1 MKMKILMID
10 NFDSFTY
17 NLVQYLG
24 EMNTDVEVYRNNAI
38 NLQEIQEMNPDAI
51 VISPGP
57 GRPENAGICLSLIRE
72 YAGVFPMLGVCLG
85 HQAIAQA
92 FGGTIVE
99 AEELVHGKTSDIF
112 YEEEEL
118 YKNLPNPFQAARYHS
133 LIVDKGSLPNC
144 LKINAKTESG
154 LIMGITHLEW
164 QLWGVQFH
172 PESFLTVHGKQLLTN
187 FIHAVK
193 DCQSTLKEAKVS

>member
-1 MKMKILMID
+1 MKILMID

-24 EMNTDVEVYRNNAI
+24 EMNTEVEVYRNNAI
-38 NLQEIQEMNPDAI
+38 SLPEIQEINPDGI

-72 YAGVFPMLGVCLG
+72 YAGIFPILGVCLG

-92 FGGTIVE
+92 FGGTIIE
-99 AEELVHGKTSDIF
+99 AEELMHGKTSDIF
-112 YEEEEL
+112 HEEEEL
-118 YKNLPNPFQAARYHS
+118 YNDLPNPFRAARYHS
-133 LIVDKGSLPNC
+133 LIVDKSSLPNC

-154 LIMGITHLEW
+154 SIMGITHQEW
-164 QLWGVQFH
+164 PLWGVQFH
-172 PESFLTVHGKQLLTN
+172 PESFLTSYGKQLLTN
-187 FIHAVK
+187 FIQAVK
-193 DCQSTLKEAKVS
+193 NCQSTLEEAKVS

>member
-99 AEELVHGKTSDIF
+99 AEELMHGKTSDIF
-112 YEEEEL
+112 HEEEEL

-164 QLWGVQFH
+164 PLWGVQFH

>member
-164 QLWGVQFH
+164 PLWGVQFH

-187 FIHAVK
+187 FIQAVK
-193 DCQSTLKEAKVS
+193 NCQSTLEEAKV